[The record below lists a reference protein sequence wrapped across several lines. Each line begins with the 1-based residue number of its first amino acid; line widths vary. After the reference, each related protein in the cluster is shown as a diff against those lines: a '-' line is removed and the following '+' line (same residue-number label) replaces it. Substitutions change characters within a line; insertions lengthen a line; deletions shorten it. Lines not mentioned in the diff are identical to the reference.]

1 MSGRRHLLRP
11 RLSAA
16 TRARPNL
23 AALDAK
29 IAAAKANGATEEV
42 ARLEREKAWALVNS
56 LMP

>member
-1 MSGRRHLLRP
+1 MSSRRHLLRP

-29 IAAAKANGATEEV
+29 IAAAKAKHDTAEV
-42 ARLEREKAWALVNS
+42 ARLENEKAWALVNS
-56 LMP
+56 LVP

>member
-1 MSGRRHLLRP
+1 MSKTRHLLRP

-29 IAAAKANGATEEV
+29 IAAAKAKGTTEEV

-56 LMP
+56 LTP